1 MDLDDPPLQ
10 QTGRAQVNESRIRT
24 PLPTGPRPDKP
35 PPATPL
41 AGVESLKNS
50 ELQATASRIL
60 LHSSRSRYS
69 TVSALLLHWQ
79 DDEDHGARSA
89 TEELGN
95 VLQQYYNYTFRTKS
109 IPASDG
115 SKNSW
120 RWLSGVV
127 RDFTENQDQR
137 DVLKIV
143 YYSGHSYLD
152 ANREMVL
159 ARLVPHSFLRFTS
172 GLTRSLVPSIPSL
185 PWLSDGAA
193 SSRFWSTPPPT
204 RSSSWT
210 RHTIHRRNWSGR
222 KGSSS

>member
-1 MDLDDPPLQ
+1 MDLDESPLQ
-10 QTGRAQVNESRIRT
+10 QASRAQVNESRIRT
-24 PLPTGPRPDKP
+24 PLPTGPRPDKLP
-35 PPATPL
+35 PSTHL
-41 AGVESLKNS
+41 AGVESLKHS
-50 ELQATASRIL
+50 ELHATASRIL

-69 TVSALLLHWQ
+69 TVSALLLNWQ
-79 DDEDHGARSA
+79 DDADPGARTA

-95 VLQQYYNYTFRTKS
+95 ALQHYYNYTFQIKS

-159 ARLVPHSFLRFTS
+159 ARLVGSFLDATCR
-172 GLTRSLVPSIPSL
+172 LTQSSVPSIPNHSG
-185 PWLSDGAA
+185 GAA
-193 SSRFWSTPPPT
+193 SSRFSSTPPRT

-210 RHTIHRRNWSGR
+210 RPTTPRR
-222 KGSSS
+222 SSSDRKEFSS